1 MKRIASSLILVLA
14 AATAL
19 SSSSWEGSAMM
30 GAYGEFP
37 ATGLFAACNSFE
49 RNTAV
54 EVRNVENDRI
64 VTVIVTKGLSSAGIF
79 MVLSPEAAL
88 ALGIDAGAVARVAVS
103 EPRSVAD
110 IGSPTSRGDTSDPD
124 FNPSVLARKA
134 AAEAAARGAAP
145 APVAA
150 SPAITAP
157 VATAP
162 VATTPVVTAPAET
175 APVATTPVAT
185 APVVAAPAGTAP
197 VAPAPVATAPAA
209 TPASTRPPELIAADP
224 VPATVA
230 SKPSAAPLPA
240 PVPAPAKP
248 VAAPVP
254 TPVAE
259 APRPPEVFHT
269 PKMPSAG
276 SSLAR
281 STLIE
286 PVPPPELP
294 SVFAGLPWPG
304 MAAASLPPASW
315 AEPRPPAPPAAPVLV
330 PEDRAFLL
338 ALERA
343 RKEGVSV
350 SAELLDARFQITPEE
365 LALVMAL
372 ERPGLESF
380 VASASL
386 YDPPYDLSH
395 GELAFAHELLRAG
408 REEGPAAVFLH
419 DPSAPGAERALA
431 YGIEAPE
438 PLSPEI
444 SALLSEP
451 GLAPGEIP
459 GIHDLV
465 AAPALAMAIPELALD
480 EGVIRIEEGEF
491 ASLHDF
497 DAPPSAEAWPGDFA
511 LHDPELE
518 GKETPSVA
526 SGRVLHPFPAFAE
539 ASLSEPD
546 LVGPEASPPSF
557 RPSGAAIDAALAD
570 PALETPDGEGRL
582 PAPAGSEASVALSD
596 PALEHPEAAA
606 RLPAPA
612 EAVAEAVLADPGEK
626 SVATAPAPVPAAP
639 LVVPSAT
646 VTTASAPSPAPAGP
660 LAVSVEPTSPRPPSA
675 APAGTVPVAA
685 STPAPAAAPAAAPAT
700 LPGRVTVVAGL
711 EKGAFYIQLGAY
723 TDLPALE
730 LAAARVMDLGTVLA
744 ERIAGK
750 DGKTAWRL
758 VLGPLGRDESGV
770 ALLRAKSLGFRDAF
784 LKKGT

>member
-162 VATTPVVTAPAET
+162 VATAPVVAAPAETAPVATAPVATTPVVTAPAET
-175 APVATTPVAT
+175 APVATAPVAT

-304 MAAASLPPASW
+304 MATASLPPASW

-350 SAELLDARFQITPEE
+350 S
-365 LALVMAL
+365 
-372 ERPGLESF
+372 
-380 VASASL
+380 
-386 YDPPYDLSH
+386 
-395 GELAFAHELLRAG
+395 
-408 REEGPAAVFLH
+408 
-419 DPSAPGAERALA
+419 
-431 YGIEAPE
+431 
-438 PLSPEI
+438 
-444 SALLSEP
+444 
-451 GLAPGEIP
+451 
-459 GIHDLV
+459 
-465 AAPALAMAIPELALD
+465 
-480 EGVIRIEEGEF
+480 
-491 ASLHDF
+491 
-497 DAPPSAEAWPGDFA
+497 
-511 LHDPELE
+511 
-518 GKETPSVA
+518 
-526 SGRVLHPFPAFAE
+526 
-539 ASLSEPD
+539 
-546 LVGPEASPPSF
+546 
-557 RPSGAAIDAALAD
+557 
-570 PALETPDGEGRL
+570 
-582 PAPAGSEASVALSD
+582 
-596 PALEHPEAAA
+596 
-606 RLPAPA
+606 
-612 EAVAEAVLADPGEK
+612 
-626 SVATAPAPVPAAP
+626 
-639 LVVPSAT
+639 
-646 VTTASAPSPAPAGP
+646 
-660 LAVSVEPTSPRPPSA
+660 
-675 APAGTVPVAA
+675 
-685 STPAPAAAPAAAPAT
+685 
-700 LPGRVTVVAGL
+700 
-711 EKGAFYIQLGAY
+711 
-723 TDLPALE
+723 
-730 LAAARVMDLGTVLA
+730 
-744 ERIAGK
+744 
-750 DGKTAWRL
+750 
-758 VLGPLGRDESGV
+758 
-770 ALLRAKSLGFRDAF
+770 
-784 LKKGT
+784 